1 MQRDSMMAVYLTGL
15 NRMEVR
21 TAPGPRPPGPEE
33 VLLQVNTVGVCGS
46 DIHYY
51 KQGRVGT
58 QVVEYP
64 HIIGH
69 ECAATIVEA
78 GDQVREFR
86 IGQRVAIDPL
96 VACGHCDQCRAGR
109 KHTCRKQKF
118 LGNPGQLSGALV
130 EYLVLPAECCAAVP
144 DALGDNQATAVEPF
158 SISLYAAQMAP
169 LNRLR
174 KNSGGGNLGWPGL
187 TKRTA

>member
-1 MQRDSMMAVYLTGL
+1 MRGD
-15 NRMEVR
+15 
-21 TAPGPRPPGPEE
+21 
-33 VLLQVNTVGVCGS
+33 
-46 DIHYY
+46 
-51 KQGRVGT
+51 
-58 QVVEYP
+58 
-64 HIIGH
+64 
-69 ECAATIVEA
+69 IVEA

-144 DALGDNQATAVEPF
+144 DALDDNQATAVEPF